1 MKKQYEYFERIRI
14 KYVIAVMH
22 DNYKTSDKLLEAMQ
36 SFRAEI
42 SWTDFKEG
50 FRLHDEIMS
59 AIDFGRR
66 MWEMRRKYNRL
77 NKKREGVQ

>member
-22 DNYKTSDKLLEAMQ
+22 DNYEVSDKLLEAMQ
-36 SFRAEI
+36 SFRAER
-42 SWTDFKEG
+42 SWIDYKEG

-59 AIDFGRR
+59 AIDFGGR
-66 MWEMRRKYNRL
+66 MWKIRRKYKRL

>member
-42 SWTDFKEG
+42 TLIDFNEG
-50 FRLHDEIMS
+50 FRLHDKIMS

-66 MWEMRRKYNRL
+66 MWEMRRKYSRL
-77 NKKREGVQ
+77 NKKCGDVQ